1 MEKQAKV
8 SIIVPVYNAEDYI
21 KKCISSICTQSVSE
35 LQIILVDDGSTDN
48 SLEICRQLQK
58 NDNRIE
64 VFHQENQ
71 GASAARNKG
80 MQLANAEWVM
90 FVDSDDWLEKDGL
103 QQLYELAQKYQVDFV
118 RYRAF
123 RTEWPGM
130 ERNVP
135 CRVET
140 VREMQGGI
148 YDRKRILQEIYP
160 RLLATRQLTLG
171 PVVGAWGALYRTDFL
186 KKNQIFF
193 FEEIKFSED
202 ILFSAKVILCTQK
215 FYYKEEAGIYHY
227 WYNPD
232 SISKSFREG
241 RWESCKKIIEHAEI
255 EFKNRKEYCFKQ
267 QLNWLTWFVILVGLK
282 ERGKMTDRSE
292 RKVYCRKL
300 LNDPVVRRCPLKIQ
314 ELDVPEKQK
323 ILLYMI
329 KKNWWWIFSL
339 I

>member
-1 MEKQAKV
+1 
-8 SIIVPVYNAEDYI
+8 
-21 KKCISSICTQSVSE
+21 
-35 LQIILVDDGSTDN
+35 
-48 SLEICRQLQK
+48 
-58 NDNRIE
+58 
-64 VFHQENQ
+64 
-71 GASAARNKG
+71 
-80 MQLANAEWVM
+80 
-90 FVDSDDWLEKDGL
+90 
-103 QQLYELAQKYQVDFV
+103 
-118 RYRAF
+118 
-123 RTEWPGM
+123 M

-255 EFKNRKEYCFKQ
+255 EFKNRKEYCFEQ

-314 ELDVPEKQK
+314 EFDVPE
-323 ILLYMI
+323 
-329 KKNWWWIFSL
+329 
-339 I
+339 

>member
-1 MEKQAKV
+1 MNRP
-8 SIIVPVYNAEDYI
+8 IISVVIPVYNVEAYI
-21 KKCISSICTQSVSE
+21 ERCVNSVRNQTVE
-35 LQIILVDDGSTDN
+35 NIEIILIDDGSPDQ
-48 SLEICRQLQK
+48 SPVLCDRYVEKDRRVRVIHKK
-58 NDNRIE
+58 N
-64 VFHQENQ
+64 
-71 GASAARNKG
+71 GGLASARNRGITVATGKYIFF
-80 MQLANAEWVM
+80 L
-90 FVDSDDWLEKDGL
+90 DSDDWLEKDGL

-193 FEEIKFSED
+193 CEEIKFSED
-202 ILFSAKVILCTQK
+202 ILFSAKVILCAQR

-241 RWESCKKIIEHAEI
+241 RWESCKKIIEHAVT
-255 EFKNRKEYCFKQ
+255 EFQDRKEYCFEQ
-267 QLNWLTWFVILVGLK
+267 QLNWLTWFVILVGLN
-282 ERGKMTDRSE
+282 ERDQRADRRE
-292 RKVYCRKL
+292 RKVYCKKL
-300 LNDPVVRRCPLKIQ
+300 LNDPVVRKCPLKIQ

>member
-58 NDNRIE
+58 NDTRIE

-71 GASAARNKG
+71 GASAARNRG

-130 ERNVP
+130 ERDVP

-255 EFKNRKEYCFKQ
+255 EFKNRKEYCFEQ

-314 ELDVPEKQK
+314 EFDVPEKQK

>member
-1 MEKQAKV
+1 MATGK
-8 SIIVPVYNAEDYI
+8 YI
-21 KKCISSICTQSVSE
+21 FF
-35 LQIILVDDGSTDN
+35 L
-48 SLEICRQLQK
+48 
-58 NDNRIE
+58 
-64 VFHQENQ
+64 
-71 GASAARNKG
+71 
-80 MQLANAEWVM
+80 
-90 FVDSDDWLEKDGL
+90 DSDDWLEKDGL

-118 RYRAF
+118 RYRAL
-123 RTEWPGM
+123 RTEWPGL

-255 EFKNRKEYCFKQ
+255 EFKNRKEYCFEQ

-282 ERGKMTDRSE
+282 ERGKMTDRRE
-292 RKVYCRKL
+292 RKVYCKKL
-300 LNDPVVRRCPLKIQ
+300 LNDPVVRKCPLKIQ

>member
-1 MEKQAKV
+1 MNRP
-8 SIIVPVYNAEDYI
+8 IISVVIPVYNVEAYI
-21 KKCISSICTQSVSE
+21 ERCVNSVRNQTVE
-35 LQIILVDDGSTDN
+35 NIEIILIDDGSPDQ
-48 SLEICRQLQK
+48 SPVLCDQYAEKDRRVRVIHKK
-58 NDNRIE
+58 N
-64 VFHQENQ
+64 
-71 GASAARNKG
+71 GGLASARNRGITVATGKYIFF
-80 MQLANAEWVM
+80 L
-90 FVDSDDWLEKDGL
+90 DSDDWLEKDGL

-232 SISKSFREG
+232 SISKSFRDL
-241 RWESCKKIIEHAEI
+241 RI
-255 EFKNRKEYCFKQ
+255 
-267 QLNWLTWFVILVGLK
+267 
-282 ERGKMTDRSE
+282 
-292 RKVYCRKL
+292 
-300 LNDPVVRRCPLKIQ
+300 PV
-314 ELDVPEKQK
+314 
-323 ILLYMI
+323 
-329 KKNWWWIFSL
+329 
-339 I
+339 